1 MSLQTELCI
10 SYLARFWCL
19 CLFIPLRL
27 EQLAVKMNTCWKMD
41 EQSSLKTQF
50 SANDLTLKRIGKI
63 IPLKNPRE
71 DKGNILKVIPGGHT
85 PHPRAWKPLLWR
97 KKWEKHWA
105 FIYDSSQLAIRSY
118 SFCINIIFM
127 EPESLRLLFHRKCA
141 ACRVKNVHA
150 CMCVSYF
157 SVCTDSVCVCERVSV
172 WWGWHLHHH
181 RRAPW

>member
-1 MSLQTELCI
+1 
-10 SYLARFWCL
+10 
-19 CLFIPLRL
+19 
-27 EQLAVKMNTCWKMD
+27 MD

-63 IPLKNPRE
+63 IPLKNPWE

-85 PHPRAWKPLLWR
+85 SHPRAWKLLLW
-97 KKWEKHWA
+97 KKMEKHWA

-127 EPESLRLLFHRKCA
+127 EPESLRLLFHRKCV

-150 CMCVSYF
+150 CMCVSHF
-157 SVCTDSVCVCERVSV
+157 SVRTDSVCVCERVVRMTLTSSSKSSMIKV
-172 WWGWHLHHH
+172 ATLLLIPMK
-181 RRAPW
+181 RLMQVSTT